1 MDKSVSQIDFREFIS
16 VEDYEHM
23 QRQKGLLKS
32 LFVTSKELKAINLFW
47 IGFILHSI
55 GYTLTIT
62 YIINPIIL
70 QVFQLGAIFL
80 FVVST
85 AKLIQLK
92 FDNKYL
98 QVLFILYMAWTATI
112 ILRGTQFSF
121 YDIKVML
128 FLPYEGIFSYLAPLI
143 LLFPRNLLYYKKAF
157 DAAIILAVLY
167 VIHDAIVIGEI
178 MSRANENGKG
188 MLEVFTKSLALPAGL
203 VFMTYYY
210 HPKQRKILA
219 GSVLILASFLATYRA
234 RRSLLLMSI
243 NPLLFGYLLYLINSR
258 KKFLIVFF
266 SLFMVMFLALFAESF
281 INTDNDRGLF
291 ASLMERGTADTRTNV
306 ELCMYNDMETLD
318 WIVGKGMNGTYY
330 CPNIEDNDS
339 IDYRTGIESDYL
351 NTILKGG
358 IIYLGLC
365 LLIMIPAVYKGLF
378 QSRNLLSKAAAI
390 WILLYLLYLY
400 PAPVSKFNANYLFV
414 WLSVGICYSKV
425 IRQLPEQLVISYF
438 RAEIRNS

>member
-1 MDKSVSQIDFREFIS
+1 MDKSTTTVDFKELIS
-16 VEDYEHM
+16 LEEQQYGLG
-23 QRQKGLLKS
+23 QRRLLRS

-47 IGFILHSI
+47 IGFILHAI
-55 GYTLTIT
+55 GYTITIT
-62 YIINPIIL
+62 YIINPVIL
-70 QVFQLGAIFL
+70 QLIQLGAIYL
-80 FVVST
+80 FVSST
-85 AKLIQLK
+85 VKLIQFR

-98 QVLFILYMAWTATI
+98 QFLFVLYIAWTVTI
-112 ILRGTQFSF
+112 IARGTEFSF

-143 LLFPRNLLYYKKAF
+143 ILFPRNLLYYKKAF

-167 VIHDAIVIGEI
+167 IIHDVIVIGEI
-178 MSRANENGKG
+178 MDRGNDNGKG

-203 VFMTYYY
+203 VFLTYYY

-219 GSVLILASFLATYRA
+219 ASILFLASLLATYRA
-234 RRSLLLMSI
+234 RRSLLLMSM
-243 NPLLFGYLLYLINSR
+243 NPLLFGYLLYLINSK
-258 KKFLIVFF
+258 KKFLIIFF
-266 SLFMVMFLALFAESF
+266 SIFMSLFLALFAESF
-281 INTDNDRGLF
+281 INTDSDRGLF

-306 ELCMYNDMETLD
+306 ELCLYADMEVLD

-330 CPNIEDNDS
+330 CPNIEENDS

-400 PAPVSKFNANYLFV
+400 PAPVSKFNANYLLV
-414 WLSVGICYSKV
+414 WMSVGICYSKM
-425 IRQLPEQLVISYF
+425 IRQLPETLVFSY
-438 RAEIRNS
+438 RSEER